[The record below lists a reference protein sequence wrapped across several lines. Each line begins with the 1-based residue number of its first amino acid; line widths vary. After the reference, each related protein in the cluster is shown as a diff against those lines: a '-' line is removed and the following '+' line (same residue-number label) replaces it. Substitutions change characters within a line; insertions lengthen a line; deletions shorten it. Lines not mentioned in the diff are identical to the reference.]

1 MIYIVGSGI
10 LLSGCSVPT
19 SIPDLTLLDTHQEK
33 ITALT
38 QTIDKQQQTIE
49 ALQSQIS
56 GYQDLLSGMKQ
67 QFDQLTMLM
76 NDIVEVNDLLLT
88 GKIDTMT
95 GKTLSGENLHGS
107 AMT

>member
-1 MIYIVGSGI
+1 
-10 LLSGCSVPT
+10 
-19 SIPDLTLLDTHQEK
+19 LDTHQEK